1 MPPGREVALS
11 QQTLPPD
18 GHVHGELPPDGHVHS
33 EWSWDAP
40 GGSMERTCAHAAAI
54 GLGSIAFTEH
64 AEFTPWTVP
73 AGKLPPGLRAKV
85 TPEGSIVLPVLDV
98 AGYLE
103 CLQRC
108 RDLFPGLLI
117 RSGVELSE
125 PHWHARRTAELL
137 DLGGFD
143 RILASVHSLP
153 AAGGY
158 REISAVYRERPAAD
172 VVRAYLAEAVRMIA
186 GSDDFAVLAHIDYP
200 VRYWPRG
207 AGPYDAAA
215 FEEEYREVLRALAAT
230 SRTLEVNTRVPLDP
244 RIVGW
249 WHEAGGDAV
258 AFASDAHHPA
268 AVARGFASAAV
279 MVRAHGFR
287 PGRDPNDLWRRA

>member
-1 MPPGREVALS
+1 MPENRPP
-11 QQTLPPD
+11 LPS
-18 GHVHGELPPDGHVHS
+18 DGHVHS

-40 GGSMERTCAHAAAI
+40 GGSMERTCARAVEI
-54 GLGSIAFTEH
+54 GLACLAFTEH
-64 AEFTPWTVP
+64 AELTSWTLLGGEPP
-73 AGKLPPGLRAKV
+73 AGLRAKI
-85 TPEGSIVLPVLDV
+85 TPDGVLVPPLLDV

-108 RDLFPGLLI
+108 RDMFPDLRIL
-117 RSGVELSE
+117 SGVELSE

-143 RILASVHSLP
+143 RTLGSVHSLP
-153 AAGGY
+153 AGQGRFLEVSDAY
-158 REISAVYRERPAAD
+158 RVRPAAE
-172 VVRAYLAEAVRMIA
+172 VVRAYLAEAARMVT

-207 AGPYDAAA
+207 AGRYHPAA
-215 FEEEYREVLRALAAT
+215 FEEEYRHVLRALSGT

-244 RIVGW
+244 QIVRW

-258 AFASDAHHPA
+258 SFGSDAHHPA
-268 AVARGFASAAV
+268 ALARDL
-279 MVRAHGFR
+279 VRAATMVQANGFR
-287 PGRDPNDLWRRA
+287 PGRDPYDRWMRA